1 MKNLYT
7 CGNQVISKDNKGY
20 IVHRRDG
27 SDRKRYKT
35 MEEAWWGAVE
45 AAGRRR

>member
-7 CGNQVISKDNKGY
+7 CGNQVISKDSKGY
-20 IVHRRDG
+20 IVRRRDG

-45 AAGRRR
+45 AAGIRR